1 MRKIIR
7 GLKKLKANSFTLVE
21 LLVVISI
28 IGLLAGLAV
37 PAIQGGL
44 DKAKQGV
51 DVSNARQLGIIFFSE
66 ANDNNGIYRV
76 NGDLT
81 NTQAAG
87 NFLTI
92 LQGMFSN
99 GVLSSAKILS
109 GQGVI
114 PANSTNAVTAAN
126 IAFGSKDIQSQDI
139 INAATMANA
148 HEFISSLPNG
158 YNTPIGDRGILLS
171 GGQRQRLAIARALA
185 RQPEILIFDE
195 ATSALDAESE
205 RLVQEAIS
213 VLLKGRTAIIIAHRL
228 STIIDADCIYVFDE
242 GRITESG
249 THQEL
254 MHKGGM
260 YSRLCALQ
268 SIEA

>member
-7 GLKKLKANSFTLVE
+7 SLKKLKSNSFTLVE

-66 ANDNNGIYRV
+66 ANDNNGMYRV
-76 NGDLT
+76 NSDLT

-92 LQGMFSN
+92 VQGMFSN
-99 GVLSSAKILS
+99 GVLTSAKILS

-114 PANSTNAVTAAN
+114 PATSTNAVTAAN
-126 IAFGSKDIQSQDI
+126 IAFGYVPNLTTSDDGQIPLILTKGPTSLAQSNVALQDTYPWKKKGI
-139 INAATMANA
+139 VVYRVGNSA
-148 HEFISSLPNG
+148 EFIKAGANG
-158 YNTPIGDRGILLS
+158 
-171 GGQRQRLAIARALA
+171 A
-185 RQPEILIFDE
+185 
-195 ATSALDAESE
+195 SAGSANLGMTNSN
-205 RLVQEAIS
+205 S
-213 VLLKGRTAIIIAHRL
+213 VL
-228 STIIDADCIYVFDE
+228 
-242 GRITESG
+242 
-249 THQEL
+249 QP
-254 MHKGGM
+254 
-260 YSRLCALQ
+260 
-268 SIEA
+268 

>member
-66 ANDNNGIYRV
+66 ANDNNGMYRV

-92 LQGMFSN
+92 VQGMFSN
-99 GVLSSAKILS
+99 GVLTSAKILS

-114 PANSTNAVTAAN
+114 PATSTNAVTAAN
-126 IAFGSKDIQSQDI
+126 IAFGYVPNLTTSDDGQIPLILTKGPTSLAQSNVALQDSYPWKKKGI
-139 INAATMANA
+139 VVYRVGNSA
-148 HEFISSLPNG
+148 EFIKAGANG
-158 YNTPIGDRGILLS
+158 ASAGSANLGMTNANTVL
-171 GGQRQRLAIARALA
+171 
-185 RQPEILIFDE
+185 QP
-195 ATSALDAESE
+195 
-205 RLVQEAIS
+205 
-213 VLLKGRTAIIIAHRL
+213 
-228 STIIDADCIYVFDE
+228 
-242 GRITESG
+242 
-249 THQEL
+249 
-254 MHKGGM
+254 
-260 YSRLCALQ
+260 
-268 SIEA
+268 

>member
-66 ANDNNGIYRV
+66 ANDNNGMYRV

-92 LQGMFSN
+92 VQGMVSN
-99 GVLSSAKILS
+99 GVLTSAKILS

-114 PANSTNAVTAAN
+114 PALSTNAIAAAN
-126 IAFGSKDIQSQDI
+126 IAFGYVPNLTTSDDGQIPLILTKGPTSLAQSNVALQDTFPWKKKGI
-139 INAATMANA
+139 VVYRVGNSA
-148 HEFISSLPNG
+148 EFIKAGANG
-158 YNTPIGDRGILLS
+158 SPAGSANLGMTNANQVL
-171 GGQRQRLAIARALA
+171 
-185 RQPEILIFDE
+185 QP
-195 ATSALDAESE
+195 
-205 RLVQEAIS
+205 
-213 VLLKGRTAIIIAHRL
+213 
-228 STIIDADCIYVFDE
+228 
-242 GRITESG
+242 
-249 THQEL
+249 
-254 MHKGGM
+254 
-260 YSRLCALQ
+260 
-268 SIEA
+268 

>member
-7 GLKKLKANSFTLVE
+7 GFKKLKANSFTLVE

-66 ANDNNGIYRV
+66 ANDNNGMYRV

-87 NFLTI
+87 SFLTI
-92 LQGMFSN
+92 VQGMFSN
-99 GVLSSAKILS
+99 GVLTSAKILS

-114 PANSTNAVTAAN
+114 PATSPTSLSQSNVTLQDSYPWKKKGIVVYRVGNSAEFLKAGANGAPVGSAN
-126 IAFGSKDIQSQDI
+126 IGMTNS
-139 INAATMANA
+139 N
-148 HEFISSLPNG
+148 
-158 YNTPIGDRGILLS
+158 
-171 GGQRQRLAIARALA
+171 
-185 RQPEILIFDE
+185 
-195 ATSALDAESE
+195 
-205 RLVQEAIS
+205 S
-213 VLLKGRTAIIIAHRL
+213 VL
-228 STIIDADCIYVFDE
+228 
-242 GRITESG
+242 
-249 THQEL
+249 QP
-254 MHKGGM
+254 
-260 YSRLCALQ
+260 
-268 SIEA
+268 